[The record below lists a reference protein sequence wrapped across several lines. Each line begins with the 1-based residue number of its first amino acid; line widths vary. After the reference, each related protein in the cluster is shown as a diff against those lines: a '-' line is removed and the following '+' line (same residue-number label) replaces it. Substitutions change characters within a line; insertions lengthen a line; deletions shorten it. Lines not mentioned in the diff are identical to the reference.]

1 MILLPCAIAQE
12 IVIVTT
18 RSFGSG
24 PNEAAAVKNAVVEA
38 IGRVSGEQITAR
50 SVAETGSRES
60 SAGASEF
67 KANYDQRI
75 DSLIRGVVKSSR
87 TLSVGRDPV
96 SNLYKAEVEVG
107 VATFKHSEQ
116 LERIKLAII
125 LGAQGLPSS
134 LGSDPAS
141 FVQALINGASDKLV
155 TAQKFAVLD
164 RQQRDLA
171 QTEFRR
177 ITSGRAAIEN
187 NVRLQSAA
195 IADFLVVLEVSEYV
209 LGRSVQGSERATAAA
224 RAMVYDYTSG
234 QIRQTI
240 NARATRLLRAGSNLG
255 LAEQLGAELAEKII
269 ENVFPARIIAT
280 ESGNAI
286 INAGFGQFDVGD
298 LVEVRRQGQALR
310 DPYTQES
317 LGVSETPVSQG
328 VIRMVMPK
336 TAVVQITSG
345 ERLGDLGTSN
355 YVIRR
360 RLGPDTP
367 TGAGEPSQSL
377 LKKGKK
383 NDDDW

>member
-1 MILLPCAIAQE
+1 
-12 IVIVTT
+12 
-18 RSFGSG
+18 
-24 PNEAAAVKNAVVEA
+24 
-38 IGRVSGEQITAR
+38 
-50 SVAETGSRES
+50 
-60 SAGASEF
+60 
-67 KANYDQRI
+67 
-75 DSLIRGVVKSSR
+75 
-87 TLSVGRDPV
+87 
-96 SNLYKAEVEVG
+96 
-107 VATFKHSEQ
+107 
-116 LERIKLAII
+116 
-125 LGAQGLPSS
+125 
-134 LGSDPAS
+134 
-141 FVQALINGASDKLV
+141 
-155 TAQKFAVLD
+155 
-164 RQQRDLA
+164 
-171 QTEFRR
+171 
-177 ITSGRAAIEN
+177 
-187 NVRLQSAA
+187 
-195 IADFLVVLEVSEYV
+195 
-209 LGRSVQGSERATAAA
+209 
-224 RAMVYDYTSG
+224 MVYDYTSG

-298 LVEVRRQGQALR
+298 LVEVRRQGQPLR